1 MTQIQLDI
9 RGMSCASCARTVEK
23 SVAALPGVLDASV
36 NFAAE
41 TALIRYDKS
50 RTPISKITTAV
61 TQAGYTALEPRTP
74 PASDHSANHTP
85 AGITDERRERGKRE
99 IRSLLTRFLFS
110 ALFSLPLVYL
120 AMGHMLGLPV
130 PAFLEPDRRPLNFAL
145 AQLALTIPILTAGH
159 RFYTVGFRA
168 LIRRHPNM
176 DSLIAIGTA
185 AAVLYGIWALI
196 RILQGDSAMAANLYF
211 ETAGVI
217 ITLILLGKLLEAVSK
232 GKTSEAVR
240 KLASLQPRTA
250 LILSRA
256 APPESPESAQSPQE
270 TPESP
275 APPQSSQETE
285 TRIPVEIP
293 IAEVSPGDILL
304 VKPGERI
311 PVDGRIVFG
320 ATAVDESMITGES
333 IPVDKSI
340 GDEVV
345 GASINSYGM
354 IHIQASRVGR
364 DTVLARIIR
373 LVEEAQGSKAPISR
387 LADVIS
393 GYFVPVVI
401 AVALLSSGIWLIS
414 GASWVFSLNI
424 FIAVL
429 VIACPC
435 ALGLATPTA
444 IMVGTGR
451 GAELGLLFKGGRP
464 LETAHRI
471 TRIVF
476 DKTGTL
482 TQGKPVLTDIVIN
495 SDIHGDFGDFNEN
508 DLLAPAA
515 AAEANSEHPLA
526 VAVVKAAEE
535 RGLTLPAVQSFRAL
549 PGRGIE
555 ARIDGGTWRIG
566 SPALLDEFGVTF
578 TMRNEY
584 DALAAEGKTPIIA
597 VYANHSEDHLVGIIA
612 AADTIKPEAA
622 DVIARLKQRGIAPAM
637 ITGDN
642 RRTAHAVA
650 AQAGITDGD
659 NNNIL
664 AEVLPGDKA
673 AEIRRLRREGH
684 IVAMVGDGINDAP
697 ALAAADVGIA
707 LSSGTDIAME
717 SAEIVLMGNHLNDV
731 VRAVDLSRAALRNI
745 RQNLFWAFAYNTLG
759 IPVAAGLLYALG
771 GSLLNPMIA
780 ATAMALSSV
789 SVVANALRLRRYP
802 ARPAPQAPRRG
813 STHPAGDRPGKPRP
827 GKPMKKRK
835 SEQCWTPIKPRPS
848 TS

>member
-1 MTQIQLDI
+1 MIQIQLDI
-9 RGMSCASCARTVEK
+9 QGMSCASCARAVEK
-23 SVAALPGVLDASV
+23 SVAAIPGVLDASV

-41 TALIRYDKS
+41 NALIRYDES
-50 RTPISKITTAV
+50 RTPVSRIKEAV
-61 TQAGYTALEPRTP
+61 TDAGYTALEPRTT
-74 PASDHSANHTP
+74 PAENDTPNDTPNHTP
-85 AGITDERRERGKRE
+85 AGITDERRERAKRE

-120 AMGHMLGLPV
+120 AMGHMLGLPI
-130 PAFLEPDRRPLNFAL
+130 PAFLEPDRRPLSFAL

-185 AAVLYGIWALI
+185 AAFLYGIWALI

-256 APPESPESAQSPQE
+256 APPESPESVQSPQE
-270 TPESP
+270 TE
-275 APPQSSQETE
+275 AAEGVTPPRETE

-293 IAEVSPGDILL
+293 IAEVRPGDILL

-354 IHIQASRVGR
+354 IHVQASRVGR

-414 GASWVFSLNI
+414 GASRVFSLNI

-482 TQGKPVLTDIVIN
+482 THGKPVLTDIVIN

-555 ARIDGGTWRIG
+555 ARINGGTWRIG
-566 SPALLDEFGVTF
+566 SPALLDEFGVPF

-584 DALAAEGKTPIIA
+584 DALAAEGKTPIMA
-597 VYANHSEDHLVGIIA
+597 VYANHSEDRLVGIIA

-622 DVIARLKQRGIAPAM
+622 DVVARLKHRGIAPAM

-642 RRTAHAVA
+642 RRTAHSVA

-659 NNNIL
+659 NNTVL

-717 SAEIVLMGNHLNDV
+717 SAEIVLMGSHLNDV

-771 GSLLNPMIA
+771 GPLLNPMIA
-780 ATAMALSSV
+780 AAAMALSSV
-789 SVVANALRLRRYP
+789 SVVANALRLRRY
-802 ARPAPQAPRRG
+802 R
-813 STHPAGDRPGKPRP
+813 DRPGKPQP
-827 GKPMKKRK
+827 GKPIRKRK
-835 SEQCWTPIKPRPS
+835 NEQCWTTIKPRPS

>member
-1 MTQIQLDI
+1 MIQIQLDI
-9 RGMSCASCARTVEK
+9 QGMSCASCARAVEK

-41 TALIRYDKS
+41 NALIRYDES
-50 RTPISKITTAV
+50 RTPVSRIKEAV
-61 TQAGYTALEPRTP
+61 TSAGYTALEPRTN
-74 PASDHSANHTP
+74 PASDHSANHKANHTP
-85 AGITDERRERGKRE
+85 AGITDERRERAKRE
-99 IRSLLTRFLFS
+99 ILSLLTRFLFS

-120 AMGHMLGLPV
+120 AMGHMLGLPI
-130 PAFLEPDRRPLNFAL
+130 PAFLEPDRRPLSFAL
-145 AQLALTIPILTAGH
+145 SQLALTIPILTAGH

-256 APPESPESAQSPQE
+256 APPESPESPESVQSPQE
-270 TPESP
+270 TE
-275 APPQSSQETE
+275 AAEGVTPPRETE

-293 IAEVSPGDILL
+293 IAEVRPGDILL

-482 TQGKPVLTDIVIN
+482 THGKPVLTDIVIN

-535 RGLTLPAVQSFRAL
+535 RRLTLPAVQSFRAL

-566 SPALLDEFGVTF
+566 SPALLDEFGVPF
-578 TMRNEY
+578 TMQNEY
-584 DALAAEGKTPIIA
+584 DALAAEGKTPIMA
-597 VYANHSEDHLVGIIA
+597 VYANHSEDRLMGIIA

-622 DVIARLKQRGIAPAM
+622 DVVARLKHRGIAPAM

-650 AQAGITDGD
+650 AQAGITGGD
-659 NNNIL
+659 NNTVL

-717 SAEIVLMGNHLNDV
+717 SAEIVLMGSHLNDV

-771 GSLLNPMIA
+771 GPLLNPMIA
-780 ATAMALSSV
+780 AAAMALSSV

-802 ARPAPQAPRRG
+802 AR
-813 STHPAGDRPGKPRP
+813 SGKPIR
-827 GKPMKKRK
+827 KRK
-835 SEQCWTPIKPRPS
+835 NEQCWTTIKPRPS

>member
-9 RGMSCASCARTVEK
+9 QGMSCASCARAVEK

-41 TALIRYDKS
+41 TALIRYDES

-256 APPESPESAQSPQE
+256 ECPG
-270 TPESP
+270 TPEITE
-275 APPQSSQETE
+275 AAEGVTPPRETE
-285 TRIPVEIP
+285 TRTPVEIP

-354 IHIQASRVGR
+354 IHVQTSRVGR

-566 SPALLDEFGVTF
+566 SPALLDEFGVPF
-578 TMRNEY
+578 TMQNEY
-584 DALAAEGKTPIIA
+584 DALAAEGRTPIIA

-771 GSLLNPMIA
+771 GPLLNPMIA
-780 ATAMALSSV
+780 AAAMALSSV

-802 ARPAPQAPRRG
+802 
-813 STHPAGDRPGKPRP
+813 SRPGKSIR
-827 GKPMKKRK
+827 KRK
-835 SEQCWTPIKPRPS
+835 NEQCWTPIKPRPS

>member
-1 MTQIQLDI
+1 MTQIHLDI

-41 TALIRYDKS
+41 TALIRYDES

-61 TQAGYTALEPRTP
+61 TQAGYTALEPRTTP
-74 PASDHSANHTP
+74 EENDTPDDTTNHTP
-85 AGITDERRERGKRE
+85 ANITDERRERAKHE
-99 IRSLLTRFLFS
+99 IRFLFTRFLFS

-120 AMGHMLGLPV
+120 AMGHMLGLPI
-130 PAFLEPDRRPLNFAL
+130 PAFLEPHRRPLSFAL
-145 AQLALTIPILTAGH
+145 AQLALTIPILAAGH

-185 AAVLYGIWALI
+185 AAFLYGIWALI
-196 RILQGDSAMAANLYF
+196 RILQSDSAMAANLYF

-240 KLASLQPRTA
+240 KLASLQPQTA
-250 LILSRA
+250 LILTRA
-256 APPESPESAQSPQE
+256 APPESPESTRSSQE

-275 APPQSSQETE
+275 APPQSPQETETAEGVTPPQETE
-285 TRIPVEIP
+285 TRTPVEIP
-293 IAEVSPGDILL
+293 IAEVRPGDILL

-444 IMVGTGR
+444 IMAGTGR

-495 SDIHGDFGDFNEN
+495 SDIDGDFGDFNEN

-515 AAEANSEHPLA
+515 AAETSSEHPLA
-526 VAVVKAAEE
+526 AAVVKAAEE

-555 ARIDGGTWRIG
+555 ARIHGGTWRIG
-566 SPALLDEFGVTF
+566 SPALLNEFGVPF
-578 TMRNEY
+578 TMQNEY
-584 DALAAEGKTPIIA
+584 DTLAAEGKTPIMA
-597 VYANHSEDHLVGIIA
+597 VYSNQSKDRLAGIIA
-612 AADTIKPEAA
+612 VADTIKPEAA
-622 DVIARLKQRGIAPAM
+622 DVVARLKHRGIAPAM

-642 RRTAHAVA
+642 RRTAQAVA
-650 AQAGITDGD
+650 AQAGINGGD
-659 NNNIL
+659 NNNVLAEVL

-673 AEIRRLRREGH
+673 AEIRRLRQEGH

-717 SAEIVLMGNHLNDV
+717 SAEIVLMGSHLNDV

-771 GSLLNPMIA
+771 GPLLNPMIA
-780 ATAMALSSV
+780 AAAMALSSV
-789 SVVANALRLRRYP
+789 SVVANALRLRRYRD
-802 ARPAPQAPRRG
+802 RPAPTAPRD
-813 STHPAGDRPGKPRP
+813 P
-827 GKPMKKRK
+827 
-835 SEQCWTPIKPRPS
+835 
-848 TS
+848 

>member
-1 MTQIQLDI
+1 MIQIQLDI
-9 RGMSCASCARTVEK
+9 QGMSCASCARAVEK
-23 SVAALPGVLDASV
+23 SVAAIPGVLDASV

-41 TALIRYDKS
+41 NALIRYDES
-50 RTPISKITTAV
+50 RTPVSRIKEAV
-61 TQAGYTALEPRTP
+61 TDAGYTALEPRTT
-74 PASDHSANHTP
+74 PAENDTPNDTPNHTP
-85 AGITDERRERGKRE
+85 AGITDERRERAKRE

-120 AMGHMLGLPV
+120 AMGHMLGLPI
-130 PAFLEPDRRPLNFAL
+130 PAFLEPDRRPLSFAL

-185 AAVLYGIWALI
+185 AAFLYGIWALI

-256 APPESPESAQSPQE
+256 APPESPESVQSPQE
-270 TPESP
+270 TE
-275 APPQSSQETE
+275 AAEGVTPPRETE

-293 IAEVSPGDILL
+293 IAEVRPGDILL

-414 GASWVFSLNI
+414 GASRVFSLNI

-482 TQGKPVLTDIVIN
+482 THGKPVLTDIVIS

-555 ARIDGGTWRIG
+555 ARINGGTWRIG
-566 SPALLDEFGVTF
+566 SPALLDEFGVPF

-584 DALAAEGKTPIIA
+584 DALAAEGKTPIMA
-597 VYANHSEDHLVGIIA
+597 VYANHSEDRLVGIIA

-622 DVIARLKQRGIAPAM
+622 DVVARLKHRGIAPAM

-642 RRTAHAVA
+642 RRTAHSVA

-659 NNNIL
+659 NNTVL

-717 SAEIVLMGNHLNDV
+717 SAEIVLMGSHLNDV

-771 GSLLNPMIA
+771 GPLLNPMIA
-780 ATAMALSSV
+780 AAAMALSSV
-789 SVVANALRLRRYP
+789 SVVANALRLRRYRD
-802 ARPAPQAPRRG
+802 RPAAPAPR
-813 STHPAGDRPGKPRP
+813 DR
-827 GKPMKKRK
+827 
-835 SEQCWTPIKPRPS
+835 
-848 TS
+848 

>member
-1 MTQIQLDI
+1 MIQIQLDI
-9 RGMSCASCARTVEK
+9 QGMSCASCARAVEK

-41 TALIRYDKS
+41 NALIRYDES
-50 RTPISKITTAV
+50 RTPVSRIKEAV
-61 TQAGYTALEPRTP
+61 TNAGYTALEPRTN
-74 PASDHSANHTP
+74 PASDHSANHKANHTP
-85 AGITDERRERGKRE
+85 AGITDERRERAKRE
-99 IRSLLTRFLFS
+99 ILSLLTRFLFS

-120 AMGHMLGLPV
+120 AMGHMLGLPI
-130 PAFLEPDRRPLNFAL
+130 PAFLEPDRRPLSFAL
-145 AQLALTIPILTAGH
+145 SQLALTIPILTAGH

-196 RILQGDSAMAANLYF
+196 CILQGDSAMAANLYF

-256 APPESPESAQSPQE
+256 APPESPESPESVQSPQE
-270 TPESP
+270 TE
-275 APPQSSQETE
+275 AAEGVTPPRETE

-293 IAEVSPGDILL
+293 IAEVRPGDILL

-482 TQGKPVLTDIVIN
+482 THGKPVLTDIVIN
-495 SDIHGDFGDFNEN
+495 SDIHGDFGDFSEN

-535 RGLTLPAVQSFRAL
+535 RRLTLPAVQSFRAL

-566 SPALLDEFGVTF
+566 SPALLDEFGVPF
-578 TMRNEY
+578 TMQNEY
-584 DALAAEGKTPIIA
+584 DALAAEGKTPIMA
-597 VYANHSEDHLVGIIA
+597 VYANHSEDRLMGIIA

-622 DVIARLKQRGIAPAM
+622 DVVARLKHRGIAPAM

-650 AQAGITDGD
+650 AQAGITGGD
-659 NNNIL
+659 NNNVL

-717 SAEIVLMGNHLNDV
+717 SAEIVLMGSHLNDV

-771 GSLLNPMIA
+771 GPLLNPMIA
-780 ATAMALSSV
+780 AAAMALSSV
-789 SVVANALRLRRYP
+789 SVVANALRLRRYRD
-802 ARPAPQAPRRG
+802 RPAAPAPR
-813 STHPAGDRPGKPRP
+813 DR
-827 GKPMKKRK
+827 
-835 SEQCWTPIKPRPS
+835 
-848 TS
+848 

>member
-1 MTQIQLDI
+1 MIQIQLDI
-9 RGMSCASCARTVEK
+9 QGMSCASCARAVEK

-41 TALIRYDKS
+41 NALIRYDES
-50 RTPISKITTAV
+50 RTPISRIKEAV
-61 TQAGYTALEPRTP
+61 TNAGYTALEPRTT
-74 PASDHSANHTP
+74 PAENDTPNDTANHTP
-85 AGITDERRERGKRE
+85 ADITDERRERGKRE

-120 AMGHMLGLPV
+120 AMGHMLGLPI
-130 PAFLEPDRRPLNFAL
+130 PAFLEPDRRPLSFAL
-145 AQLALTIPILTAGH
+145 AQLALTIPILAAGH
-159 RFYTVGFRA
+159 RFYTAGFRA
-168 LIRRHPNM
+168 LMRRHPNM

-250 LILSRA
+250 LILTRA
-256 APPESPESAQSPQE
+256 ESPES
-270 TPESP
+270 
-275 APPQSSQETE
+275 PQSSRETE
-285 TRIPVEIP
+285 TRTPVEIP
-293 IAEVSPGDILL
+293 IAAVRPGDILL

-354 IHIQASRVGR
+354 IHVQASRVGR

-566 SPALLDEFGVTF
+566 SPALLNEFGVPF

-584 DALAAEGKTPIIA
+584 DALAAEGKTPIMA

-622 DVIARLKQRGIAPAM
+622 DVVARLKHRGIAPAM

-642 RRTAHAVA
+642 RRTTHAVA
-650 AQAGITDGD
+650 AQAGINDGD
-659 NNNIL
+659 NNNVL

-731 VRAVDLSRAALRNI
+731 VRAVDLSRAALRTI

-771 GSLLNPMIA
+771 GPLLNPMIA
-780 ATAMALSSV
+780 AAAMALSSV

-802 ARPAPQAPRRG
+802 ARP
-813 STHPAGDRPGKPRP
+813 GKSIR
-827 GKPMKKRK
+827 KRK
-835 SEQCWTPIKPRPS
+835 NEQCWTTIKPRPS

>member
-1 MTQIQLDI
+1 MIQIQLDI
-9 RGMSCASCARTVEK
+9 QGMSCASCARAVEK

-41 TALIRYDKS
+41 TALIRYDES

-61 TQAGYTALEPRTP
+61 TQAGYTALEPRTT
-74 PASDHSANHTP
+74 PAENDTPDNTPNHTT

-120 AMGHMLGLPV
+120 AMGHMLGLPI
-130 PAFLEPDRRPLNFAL
+130 PAFLEPDRRPLSFAL

-256 APPESPESAQSPQE
+256 APPESPESPEFAQS
-270 TPESP
+270 SR
-275 APPQSSQETE
+275 ETE
-285 TRIPVEIP
+285 TRTPVEIP

-354 IHIQASRVGR
+354 IHVQASRVGR
-364 DTVLARIIR
+364 DTVFARIIR

-482 TQGKPVLTDIVIN
+482 TQGKPVLTDIVIS

-566 SPALLDEFGVTF
+566 SPALLDELGVPF
-578 TMRNEY
+578 TMQNEY
-584 DALAAEGKTPIIA
+584 DTLAAEGKTPTIA
-597 VYANHSEDHLVGIIA
+597 VYANHSEDRLVGIIA

-622 DVIARLKQRGIAPAM
+622 DVVARLKHRGIVPAM

-650 AQAGITDGD
+650 AQAGINDGD
-659 NNNIL
+659 SNNVL

-717 SAEIVLMGNHLNDV
+717 SAEIVLMGSHLNDV

-771 GSLLNPMIA
+771 GPLLNPMIA
-780 ATAMALSSV
+780 AAAMALSSV

-802 ARPAPQAPRRG
+802 AR
-813 STHPAGDRPGKPRP
+813 SGKPIR
-827 GKPMKKRK
+827 KRK
-835 SEQCWTPIKPRPS
+835 NEQCWTTIKPRPS

>member
-1 MTQIQLDI
+1 MIQIQLDI
-9 RGMSCASCARTVEK
+9 QGMSCASCARAVEK

-41 TALIRYDKS
+41 NALIRYDES
-50 RTPISKITTAV
+50 RTPVSRIKEAV
-61 TQAGYTALEPRTP
+61 TDAGYTALEPRTT
-74 PASDHSANHTP
+74 PAENDTPNDTPNHTP
-85 AGITDERRERGKRE
+85 AGITDERRERAKRE

-120 AMGHMLGLPV
+120 AMGHMLGLPI
-130 PAFLEPDRRPLNFAL
+130 PAFLEPDRRPLSFAL

-185 AAVLYGIWALI
+185 AAFLYGIWALI

-250 LILSRA
+250 LLLSRA
-256 APPESPESAQSPQE
+256 APPESPESVQSPQE
-270 TPESP
+270 TE
-275 APPQSSQETE
+275 AAEGVTPPRETE

-293 IAEVSPGDILL
+293 IAEVRPGDILL

-354 IHIQASRVGR
+354 IHVQASRVGR

-414 GASWVFSLNI
+414 GASRVFSLNI

-482 TQGKPVLTDIVIN
+482 THGKPVLTDIVIN

-555 ARIDGGTWRIG
+555 ARINGGTWRIG
-566 SPALLDEFGVTF
+566 SPALLDEFGVPF

-584 DALAAEGKTPIIA
+584 DALAAEGKTPIMA
-597 VYANHSEDHLVGIIA
+597 VYANHSEDRLVGIIA

-622 DVIARLKQRGIAPAM
+622 DVVARLKHRGIAPAM

-642 RRTAHAVA
+642 RRTAHSVA

-659 NNNIL
+659 NNTVL

-717 SAEIVLMGNHLNDV
+717 SAEIVLMGSHLNDV

-771 GSLLNPMIA
+771 GPLLNPMIA
-780 ATAMALSSV
+780 AAAMALSSV
-789 SVVANALRLRRYP
+789 SVVANALRLRRYRD
-802 ARPAPQAPRRG
+802 RPAAPAPR
-813 STHPAGDRPGKPRP
+813 DR
-827 GKPMKKRK
+827 
-835 SEQCWTPIKPRPS
+835 
-848 TS
+848 

>member
-9 RGMSCASCARTVEK
+9 QGMSCASCARTVEK

-41 TALIRYDKS
+41 TALIRYDES
-50 RTPISKITTAV
+50 RTPVSRIKEAV
-61 TQAGYTALEPRTP
+61 TNAGYTALEPRTN
-74 PASDHSANHTP
+74 PASDHSANHKANHTP

-120 AMGHMLGLPV
+120 AMGHMLGLPI
-130 PAFLEPDRRPLNFAL
+130 PAFLEPDRRPLSFAL

-185 AAVLYGIWALI
+185 AAFLYGIWALI

-240 KLASLQPRTA
+240 KLASLQPQTA
-250 LILSRA
+250 LILTRA
-256 APPESPESAQSPQE
+256 ESPGTPEITEAAQSPRE
-270 TPESP
+270 TET
-275 APPQSSQETE
+275 AEGVTPPQETE
-285 TRIPVEIP
+285 TRTPVEIP
-293 IAEVSPGDILL
+293 IAEVRPGDILL

-354 IHIQASRVGR
+354 IHVQASRVGR

-482 TQGKPVLTDIVIN
+482 THGKPVLTDIVIN
-495 SDIHGDFGDFNEN
+495 GDFNEN

-566 SPALLDEFGVTF
+566 SPALLDEFGVPF
-578 TMRNEY
+578 TMQNEY
-584 DALAAEGKTPIIA
+584 DALAAEGKTPIMA
-597 VYANHSEDHLVGIIA
+597 VYANHSEDRLVGIIA

-622 DVIARLKQRGIAPAM
+622 DVVARLKHRGIAPSM

-659 NNNIL
+659 NNNVL

-717 SAEIVLMGNHLNDV
+717 SAEIVLMGSHLNDV

-771 GSLLNPMIA
+771 GPLLNPMIA
-780 ATAMALSSV
+780 AAAMALSSV

-802 ARPAPQAPRRG
+802 DRPGKPQ
-813 STHPAGDRPGKPRP
+813 PGKPRP
-827 GKPMKKRK
+827 GKPIRKRK
-835 SEQCWTPIKPRPS
+835 NEQCWTTIKPRPS

>member
-1 MTQIQLDI
+1 MTQIQLEI
-9 RGMSCASCARTVEK
+9 QGMSCASCARSVETAV
-23 SVAALPGVLDASV
+23 SALPGVLDAAV

-41 TALIRYDKS
+41 SALIRCDES
-50 RTPISKITTAV
+50 QPPISRIKQTV
-61 TQAGYTALEPRTP
+61 SELGYTALEPEARDT
-74 PASDHSANHTP
+74 
-85 AGITDERRERGKRE
+85 AGDMLDDRRERGIRE
-99 IRSLLTRFLFS
+99 IRSLRTRFLFS

-120 AMGHMLGLPV
+120 AMGHMLGLPI
-130 PAFLEPDRRPLNFAL
+130 PAFLEPDRRPLSFAL
-145 AQLALTIPILTAGH
+145 AQLTLTIPILAAGH
-159 RFYTVGFRA
+159 RFYTVGFRT

-185 AAVLYGIWALI
+185 AAFLYGIWALI

-211 ETAGVI
+211 ETTGVI

-240 KLASLQPRTA
+240 KLASLQPQTA

-256 APPESPESAQSPQE
+256 APPESPESAQSSQE

-275 APPQSSQETE
+275 APPQSPQETEAAEGVIPPQETE
-285 TRIPVEIP
+285 TRTPVEIP
-293 IAEVSPGDILL
+293 IAEVKPGDILL

-354 IHIQASRVGR
+354 IHVQAARVGR
-364 DTVLARIIR
+364 DTVFAQIIR

-387 LADVIS
+387 LADIIS
-393 GYFVPVVI
+393 GCFVPVVI

-435 ALGLATPTA
+435 ALGLAAPMA

-451 GAELGLLFKGGRP
+451 GAELGMLFKGGRP
-464 LETAHRI
+464 LETAHRV
-471 TRIVF
+471 TTMVF

-482 TQGKPVLTDIVIN
+482 TKGNPVLTDIVV
-495 SDIHGDFGDFNEN
+495 STDMGADINEN
-508 DLLAPAA
+508 DLLAAAA
-515 AAEANSEHPLA
+515 AAEKNSEHPLG
-526 VAVVKAAEE
+526 AAITAAGEE
-535 RGLTLPAVQSFRAL
+535 RGLTLPPVQSFKAL

-555 ARIDGGTWRIG
+555 AVLADSTWRIG
-566 SPALLDEFGVTF
+566 NQAFLASLSVPF
-578 TMRNEY
+578 TMKAQS
-584 DALAAEGKTPIIA
+584 DALAAQGKTPMMVMRGDRLIGIIA
-597 VYANHSEDHLVGIIA
+597 V
-612 AADTIKPEAA
+612 ADTIKPEAA
-622 DVIARLKQRGIAPAM
+622 DVVARLKHRGIAPVM

-642 RRTAHAVA
+642 RRTAQAVA
-650 AQAGITDGD
+650 AQAGINGGD
-659 NNNIL
+659 NNNVL

-673 AEIRRLRREGH
+673 AEIERLRREGH

-707 LSSGTDIAME
+707 VASGTDIAME
-717 SAEIVLMGNHLNDV
+717 SAEILLMRNQLSDV
-731 VRAVDLSRAALRNI
+731 VSAIDLSRAAIRNI
-745 RQNLFWAFAYNTLG
+745 KQNLFWAFAYNTLG

-771 GSLLNPMIA
+771 GPLLNPMIA
-780 ATAMALSSV
+780 AAAMALSSV
-789 SVVANALRLRRYP
+789 SVVANALRLRRYR
-802 ARPAPQAPRRG
+802 AL
-813 STHPAGDRPGKPRP
+813 
-827 GKPMKKRK
+827 
-835 SEQCWTPIKPRPS
+835 
-848 TS
+848 

>member
-9 RGMSCASCARTVEK
+9 QGMSCASCARTVEK

-41 TALIRYDKS
+41 TALIRYDES

-74 PASDHSANHTP
+74 PASDHSANHKANHTT
-85 AGITDERRERGKRE
+85 AGITDERRERAKRE

-120 AMGHMLGLPV
+120 AMGHMLGLPI

-159 RFYTVGFRA
+159 RFYTIGFRA

-250 LILSRA
+250 LILTRA
-256 APPESPESAQSPQE
+256 ESPG

-275 APPQSSQETE
+275 APPQSSRETE
-285 TRIPVEIP
+285 TRTPVEIP

-320 ATAVDESMITGES
+320 ATAIDESMITGES

-471 TRIVF
+471 TSIVF

-566 SPALLDEFGVTF
+566 SPALLDEFGVPF
-578 TMRNEY
+578 TMQNEY
-584 DALAAEGKTPIIA
+584 DTLAAEGKTPIMA
-597 VYANHSEDHLVGIIA
+597 VYSNHSKYRLVGIIA

-622 DVIARLKQRGIAPAM
+622 DVVARLKHRGIAPAM

-650 AQAGITDGD
+650 AQAGITGGD
-659 NNNIL
+659 NNNVL

-717 SAEIVLMGNHLNDV
+717 SAEIVLMGSHLNDV
-731 VRAVDLSRAALRNI
+731 VRAVDLSRAALGNI

-771 GSLLNPMIA
+771 GPLLNPMIA
-780 ATAMALSSV
+780 AAAMALSSV

-802 ARPAPQAPRRG
+802 ARP
-813 STHPAGDRPGKPRP
+813 GKPIR
-827 GKPMKKRK
+827 KRK
-835 SEQCWTPIKPRPS
+835 NEPCWTPIKPRPS

>member
-1 MTQIQLDI
+1 MIQIQIDI
-9 RGMSCASCARTVEK
+9 QGMSCASCARAVEK

-41 TALIRYDKS
+41 TALIRYDES
-50 RTPISKITTAV
+50 RTPVSRIKEAV
-61 TQAGYTALEPRTP
+61 TNAGYTALEPRTN
-74 PASDHSANHTP
+74 PASDHSANHKANHTP

-120 AMGHMLGLPV
+120 AMGHMLGLPI
-130 PAFLEPDRRPLNFAL
+130 PAFLEPDRRPLSFAL

-185 AAVLYGIWALI
+185 AAFLYGIWALI

-240 KLASLQPRTA
+240 KLASLQPETA

-256 APPESPESAQSPQE
+256 APPESPESPESAQS
-270 TPESP
+270 SR
-275 APPQSSQETE
+275 ETE
-285 TRIPVEIP
+285 TRTPVEIP

-333 IPVDKSI
+333 IPADKSI

-482 TQGKPVLTDIVIN
+482 TQGKPVLTDIVIS

-526 VAVVKAAEE
+526 VTVVKAAEE

-566 SPALLDEFGVTF
+566 SPALLDEFGVPF

-584 DALAAEGKTPIIA
+584 DALAAEGKTPIMA
-597 VYANHSEDHLVGIIA
+597 VYANHSEDRLVGIIA

-622 DVIARLKQRGIAPAM
+622 DVVARLKHRGIAPTM

-659 NNNIL
+659 NNNVL

-717 SAEIVLMGNHLNDV
+717 SAEIVLMGSHLNDV

-771 GSLLNPMIA
+771 GPLLNPMIA
-780 ATAMALSSV
+780 AAAMALSSV

-802 ARPAPQAPRRG
+802 ARP
-813 STHPAGDRPGKPRP
+813 GKPIR
-827 GKPMKKRK
+827 KRK
-835 SEQCWTPIKPRPS
+835 NEQCWTTIKPRPS

>member
-9 RGMSCASCARTVEK
+9 QGMSCASCARAVEK

-41 TALIRYDKS
+41 TALIRYDES
-50 RTPISKITTAV
+50 RTPVSRIKEAV

-74 PASDHSANHTP
+74 PAENDTP

-120 AMGHMLGLPV
+120 AMGHMLGLPI

-240 KLASLQPRTA
+240 KLASLQPQTA

-256 APPESPESAQSPQE
+256 ASPGTPEITESAQSPQETEAAQSSRE

-275 APPQSSQETE
+275 APPQSSRETE
-285 TRIPVEIP
+285 TRTPVEIP

-566 SPALLDEFGVTF
+566 SPALLDEFGVPF
-578 TMRNEY
+578 TMQNEY

-612 AADTIKPEAA
+612 VADTIKPEAA
-622 DVIARLKQRGIAPAM
+622 DVVARLKHRGIAPAM

-650 AQAGITDGD
+650 AQAGITNGD
-659 NNNIL
+659 NNNVL

-717 SAEIVLMGNHLNDV
+717 SAEIVLMGSHLNDV
-731 VRAVDLSRAALRNI
+731 VRAVDLSRAALRTI

-771 GSLLNPMIA
+771 GPLLNPMIA
-780 ATAMALSSV
+780 AAAMALSSV

-802 ARPAPQAPRRG
+802 
-813 STHPAGDRPGKPRP
+813 SRPGKSIR
-827 GKPMKKRK
+827 KRK
-835 SEQCWTPIKPRPS
+835 NEQCWTPIKPRPS

>member
-9 RGMSCASCARTVEK
+9 QGMSCASCARAVEK

-41 TALIRYDKS
+41 TALIRYDES

-74 PASDHSANHTP
+74 PAENDTP

-120 AMGHMLGLPV
+120 AMGHMLGLPI

-240 KLASLQPRTA
+240 KLASLQPQTA

-256 APPESPESAQSPQE
+256 ASPGTPEITEAAQSPR
-270 TPESP
+270 
-275 APPQSSQETE
+275 ETE
-285 TRIPVEIP
+285 TRTPVEIP

-508 DLLAPAA
+508 ELLAPAA

-566 SPALLDEFGVTF
+566 SPALLDEFGVPF
-578 TMRNEY
+578 TMQNEY

-612 AADTIKPEAA
+612 VADTIKPEAA
-622 DVIARLKQRGIAPAM
+622 DVVARLKHRGIAPAM

-650 AQAGITDGD
+650 AQAGITDD
-659 NNNIL
+659 MNSHVL

-771 GSLLNPMIA
+771 GPLLNPMIA
-780 ATAMALSSV
+780 AAAMALSSV

-802 ARPAPQAPRRG
+802 ARP
-813 STHPAGDRPGKPRP
+813 GKPIR
-827 GKPMKKRK
+827 KRK
-835 SEQCWTPIKPRPS
+835 NEQCWTPIKPRPS

>member
-1 MTQIQLDI
+1 MIQIQIDI
-9 RGMSCASCARTVEK
+9 QGMSCASCARAVEK

-41 TALIRYDKS
+41 TALIRYDES
-50 RTPISKITTAV
+50 RTPVSQIKEAV
-61 TQAGYTALEPRTP
+61 TNAGYTALEPRTP
-74 PASDHSANHTP
+74 PAENNTPDDTANHTP

-110 ALFSLPLVYL
+110 ALFSLPLAYL
-120 AMGHMLGLPV
+120 AMGHMLGLPI
-130 PAFLEPDRRPLNFAL
+130 PAFLEPDRRPLSFAL

-240 KLASLQPRTA
+240 KLASLQPETA

-256 APPESPESAQSPQE
+256 APPESPESPESAQS
-270 TPESP
+270 SR
-275 APPQSSQETE
+275 ETE
-285 TRIPVEIP
+285 TRTPVEIP

-340 GDEVV
+340 GDEAV

-354 IHIQASRVGR
+354 IHVQAARVGR
-364 DTVLARIIR
+364 DTVFAQIIR

-482 TQGKPVLTDIVIN
+482 TQGRPVLTDIVIS

-566 SPALLDEFGVTF
+566 SPALLDEFGVPF

-584 DALAAEGKTPIIA
+584 DALAAEGKTPIMA
-597 VYANHSEDHLVGIIA
+597 VYANHSEDRLVGIIA

-622 DVIARLKQRGIAPAM
+622 DVVARLKHRGIAPTM

-659 NNNIL
+659 NNNVL

-717 SAEIVLMGNHLNDV
+717 SAEIVLMGSHLNDV

-771 GSLLNPMIA
+771 GPLLNPMIA
-780 ATAMALSSV
+780 AAAMALSSV

-802 ARPAPQAPRRG
+802 ARP
-813 STHPAGDRPGKPRP
+813 GKPIR
-827 GKPMKKRK
+827 KRK
-835 SEQCWTPIKPRPS
+835 NEQCWTTIKPRPS

>member
-1 MTQIQLDI
+1 MIQIQLDI
-9 RGMSCASCARTVEK
+9 QGMSCASCARAVEK
-23 SVAALPGVLDASV
+23 SVAAIPGVLDASV

-41 TALIRYDKS
+41 TALIRYDES

-61 TQAGYTALEPRTP
+61 TQAGYTALEPRTT
-74 PASDHSANHTP
+74 PAENDTPADTANHTP

-120 AMGHMLGLPV
+120 AMGHMLGLPI
-130 PAFLEPDRRPLNFAL
+130 PAFLEPDRRPLSFAL

-185 AAVLYGIWALI
+185 AAFLYGIWALI

-250 LILSRA
+250 LILTRA
-256 APPESPESAQSPQE
+256 APPESPESPESAQS
-270 TPESP
+270 SR
-275 APPQSSQETE
+275 ETE

-293 IAEVSPGDILL
+293 IAEVRPGDILL

-354 IHIQASRVGR
+354 IHVQASRVGR

-482 TQGKPVLTDIVIN
+482 TQGKPVLTDIVIS

-566 SPALLDEFGVTF
+566 SPALLDEFGVPF

-584 DALAAEGKTPIIA
+584 DALAAEGKTPIMA

-622 DVIARLKQRGIAPAM
+622 DVVARLKHRGIAPAM

-642 RRTAHAVA
+642 RRTAQTVA
-650 AQAGITDGD
+650 AQAGITNGD
-659 NNNIL
+659 NNNVL

-731 VRAVDLSRAALRNI
+731 VRAVDLSRAALRTI

-771 GSLLNPMIA
+771 GPLLNPMIA
-780 ATAMALSSV
+780 AAAMALSSV

-802 ARPAPQAPRRG
+802 ARPAAP
-813 STHPAGDRPGKPRP
+813 APG
-827 GKPMKKRK
+827 GG
-835 SEQCWTPIKPRPS
+835 
-848 TS
+848 

>member
-1 MTQIQLDI
+1 MTQIHLDI

-41 TALIRYDKS
+41 TALIRYDES

-74 PASDHSANHTP
+74 PAENDTPDDTANHTR
-85 AGITDERRERGKRE
+85 ADITDERRERAKHE
-99 IRSLLTRFLFS
+99 IRSLFTRFLFS

-120 AMGHMLGLPV
+120 AMGHMLGLPI
-130 PAFLEPDRRPLNFAL
+130 PAFLEPDRRPLSFAL
-145 AQLALTIPILTAGH
+145 AQLALTIPILAAGH

-185 AAVLYGIWALI
+185 AAFLYGIWALI

-240 KLASLQPRTA
+240 KLASLQPQTA

-256 APPESPESAQSPQE
+256 APPETPESAQSSQE
-270 TPESP
+270 TPESS
-275 APPQSSQETE
+275 APPQSPRETEAAEGVTSPQETE
-285 TRIPVEIP
+285 TRTPVEIP
-293 IAEVSPGDILL
+293 IAEVRPGDILL

-495 SDIHGDFGDFNEN
+495 SDIDGYFGDFNEN

-515 AAEANSEHPLA
+515 AAETSSEHPLA
-526 VAVVKAAEE
+526 AAVVKAAEE
-535 RGLTLPAVQSFRAL
+535 RELTLPAVQSFRAL

-566 SPALLDEFGVTF
+566 SPALLDEFGVPF
-578 TMRNEY
+578 TMQNEY
-584 DALAAEGKTPIIA
+584 DTLAAEGKTPIMA
-597 VYANHSEDHLVGIIA
+597 VYSNHSKDRLVGIIA
-612 AADTIKPEAA
+612 VADTIKPEAA
-622 DVIARLKQRGIAPAM
+622 DVVARLKHRGIAPAM

-642 RRTAHAVA
+642 RRTAQAVA
-650 AQAGITDGD
+650 AQAGITGGD
-659 NNNIL
+659 NTNVL

-673 AEIRRLRREGH
+673 AEIRRLRQEGH

-717 SAEIVLMGNHLNDV
+717 SAEIVLMGSHLNDV

-759 IPVAAGLLYALG
+759 IPVAAGLLYTLG
-771 GSLLNPMIA
+771 GPLLNPMIA
-780 ATAMALSSV
+780 AAAMALSSV
-789 SVVANALRLRRYP
+789 SVVANALRLRRYRDRP
-802 ARPAPQAPRRG
+802 ARPAPRDP
-813 STHPAGDRPGKPRP
+813 
-827 GKPMKKRK
+827 
-835 SEQCWTPIKPRPS
+835 
-848 TS
+848 

>member
-9 RGMSCASCARTVEK
+9 QGMSCASCARTVEK
-23 SVAALPGVLDASV
+23 SVAALPGILDASV

-41 TALIRYDKS
+41 TALIRYDES

-74 PASDHSANHTP
+74 PASDHSANHKANHTP
-85 AGITDERRERGKRE
+85 ADITDERRERAKHE
-99 IRSLLTRFLFS
+99 VRSLLTRFLFS

-120 AMGHMLGLPV
+120 AMGHMLGLPI
-130 PAFLEPDRRPLNFAL
+130 PAFLEPDRRPLSFAL

-185 AAVLYGIWALI
+185 AAFLYGIWALI

-293 IAEVSPGDILL
+293 IAQVNPGDILL

-495 SDIHGDFGDFNEN
+495 SDSDIDGDWGDFGDFNEN

-566 SPALLDEFGVTF
+566 SPALLDEFGVPF
-578 TMRNEY
+578 TMQNEY
-584 DALAAEGKTPIIA
+584 DALAAEGRTPIIA
-597 VYANHSEDHLVGIIA
+597 VYSNHSKDRLVGIIA

-622 DVIARLKQRGIAPAM
+622 DVVARLKHRGIAPAM

-802 ARPAPQAPRRG
+802 ARP
-813 STHPAGDRPGKPRP
+813 GKPIR
-827 GKPMKKRK
+827 KRK
-835 SEQCWTPIKPRPS
+835 NEQCWTPIKPRPS

>member
-1 MTQIQLDI
+1 MIQIQLDI
-9 RGMSCASCARTVEK
+9 QGMSCASCARAVEK

-41 TALIRYDKS
+41 TALIRYDES

-61 TQAGYTALEPRTP
+61 TQAGYTALEPRTT
-74 PASDHSANHTP
+74 PASDHSANHKANHTP

-120 AMGHMLGLPV
+120 AMGHMLGLPI
-130 PAFLEPDRRPLNFAL
+130 PAFLEPDRRPLSFAL

-196 RILQGDSAMAANLYF
+196 SILQGDSAMAANLYF

-240 KLASLQPRTA
+240 KLASLQPQTA
-250 LILSRA
+250 LILSRT
-256 APPESPESAQSPQE
+256 APPESPEFA
-270 TPESP
+270 
-275 APPQSSQETE
+275 QSSQETE
-285 TRIPVEIP
+285 AAQSSRDTPESPARPQSSRETETRTPVEIP
-293 IAEVSPGDILL
+293 IAEVRPGDILL

-333 IPVDKSI
+333 IPADKSI

-354 IHIQASRVGR
+354 IHVQASRVGR

-482 TQGKPVLTDIVIN
+482 TQGKPVLTDIVIS

-566 SPALLDEFGVTF
+566 SPALLDELGVPF

-584 DALAAEGKTPIIA
+584 DTLAAEGKTPTIA
-597 VYANHSEDHLVGIIA
+597 VYANHSEDRLVGIIA

-622 DVIARLKQRGIAPAM
+622 DVVARLKHRGIAPAM

-642 RRTAHAVA
+642 RRTAQTVA

-659 NNNIL
+659 NNNVL

-717 SAEIVLMGNHLNDV
+717 SAEIVLMGSHLNDV

-771 GSLLNPMIA
+771 GPLLNPMIA
-780 ATAMALSSV
+780 AAAMALSSI

-802 ARPAPQAPRRG
+802 AR
-813 STHPAGDRPGKPRP
+813 SGKPIR
-827 GKPMKKRK
+827 KRK
-835 SEQCWTPIKPRPS
+835 NEQCWTTIKPRPS